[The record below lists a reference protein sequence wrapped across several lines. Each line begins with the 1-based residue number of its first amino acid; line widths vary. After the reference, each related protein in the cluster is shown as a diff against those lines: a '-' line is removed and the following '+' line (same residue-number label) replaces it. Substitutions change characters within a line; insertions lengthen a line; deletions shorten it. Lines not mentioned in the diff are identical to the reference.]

1 MKRKP
6 TVNATK
12 TSARKTARPMKVRLQ
27 DPATQDTRA
36 IRFGTGAISPSL
48 RK

>member
-6 TVNATK
+6 IVNATK
-12 TSARKTARPMKVRLQ
+12 TATRKATRPMKVRLQ